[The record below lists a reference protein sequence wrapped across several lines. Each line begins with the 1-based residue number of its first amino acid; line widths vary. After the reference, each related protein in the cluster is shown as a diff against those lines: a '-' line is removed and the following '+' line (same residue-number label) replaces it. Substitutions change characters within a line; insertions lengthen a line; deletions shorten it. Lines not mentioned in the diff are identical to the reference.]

1 MYLYVASNVRIYLCI
16 RLYMSGL
23 CITVAEWKALLNGFV
38 SPVRVGFFL
47 SYSTGQKDR
56 SSSQ

>member
-1 MYLYVASNVRIYLCI
+1 MYVYISVYDYICQDYYVFL
-16 RLYMSGL
+16 LLSGKHYK
-23 CITVAEWKALLNGFV
+23 TVLFPLFV
-38 SPVRVGFFL
+38 LGFL